1 MTKDLQRENT
11 LLSSDPR
18 SGNTLEA
25 AVLVDSTSMNPY
37 GQLFKML
44 LPRALNIAIH
54 DRNGVQL
61 WSADACETAILQQLV
76 DDEVAHS
83 HLGVA
88 ADSTSVGQL
97 VTLGGESAYVF
108 PLRDANRHLL
118 GVVVLSV
125 ADRGTAR
132 SVETIGGLLRPA
144 LDVLTRELANQYN
157 IEILQSDLRM
167 RDGDLAVVLG
177 EDTGIHEQIN
187 EVDDFARLLKAC
199 LQHIGSSVGA
209 VLIPEKNIA
218 VYRSGADVPPNI
230 SSELLNR
237 THRHLVSLVQV
248 QRRAVVLNRAID
260 TGPLAKIDYKVLA
273 CPILYGARRVVGVLT
288 FFKPMVGS
296 DFTLREIHLVELL
309 ARRISQILLHS
320 YDSTTGLLTRQ
331 SLEKR
336 AAKAMLAKSNDKQ
349 GDQQKEQAHH
359 VIYID
364 LDRLH
369 VLNEVHGM
377 HVGDDV
383 IARVAAIIR
392 GVTSSRISAAKIS
405 GDRFALFVQQSNM
418 NEASTLAESL
428 RHAIAHMAYT
438 LGTKIIDVSASF
450 GVAPVQPTEHP
461 LSHALASAEAAC
473 KAAKDRGRG
482 RVEVFQDADHSII
495 RRVEDVSLLGAIR
508 EALDRDLFRLHAQPI
523 IDLRGSGRQH
533 FELLLRMTGSD
544 GEPIAAEKFFHA
556 AERYQLA
563 PAIDR
568 WVVNYVLEMVS
579 AIAPKLRRVNACFA
593 VNLSGQS
600 LGDDEFLAFLEDK
613 LRDYTAIASLIS
625 FELTETAAVSNIV
638 RAEALMRKLR
648 EFGHEIALDDFGKG
662 LSSLSYL
669 KSLPVTCVKID
680 GELIRDLVQNPRS
693 QAMVSA
699 VVQLA
704 LAMKL
709 TTTAEC
715 IESDEIK
722 HIVAELGVD
731 HAQGYAIG
739 RPRPIEQVLHE
750 LLGGKQVPEMVLQ
763 HAG

>member
-1 MTKDLQRENT
+1 MIKDIQRE
-11 LLSSDPR
+11 R
-18 SGNTLEA
+18 IHSGGYPQATSTLEVA
-25 AVLVDSTSMNPY
+25 ALVDSTSMNPY

-54 DRNGVQL
+54 DRNGVLL
-61 WSADACETAILQQLV
+61 WSADACETADLQQLV

-83 HLGVA
+83 QLGSALESAGIGRMVPM
-88 ADSTSVGQL
+88 
-97 VTLGGESAYVF
+97 GGESAYVF
-108 PLRDANRHLL
+108 PLCDSDQHLL
-118 GVVVLSV
+118 GVVVLV
-125 ADRGTAR
+125 CADRGTAR
-132 SVETIGGLLRPA
+132 SAQTVSGLLRPA
-144 LDVLTRELANQYN
+144 LDVLTRELASQYN
-157 IEILQSDLRM
+157 IETLQSDLRM
-167 RDGDLAVVLG
+167 RDGDLAVVVG
-177 EDTGIHEQIN
+177 EDTGVHEQVH

-218 VYRSGADVPPNI
+218 VYRSGDGVAP
-230 SSELLNR
+230 SAGSELLNR

-260 TGPLAKIDYKVLA
+260 TGPLAKINYKVLA

-288 FFKPMVGS
+288 FFKPMAGT

-320 YDSTTGLLTRQ
+320 YDAATGLLTRP

-336 AAKAMLAKSNDKQ
+336 AANAMTGKLN
-349 GDQQKEQAHH
+349 EHPHH

-369 VLNEVHGM
+369 VLNEIYGM

-392 GVTSSRISAAKIS
+392 GVTGARISAAKIS
-405 GDRFALFVQQSNM
+405 GDRFALFMQQAKM
-418 NEASTLAESL
+418 DDATTLAESL
-428 RHAIAHMAYT
+428 RHSIANMSYT
-438 LGTKIIDVSASF
+438 LGTKVIDVSASF

-495 RRVEDVSLLGAIR
+495 RRVEDVSLLGSIR
-508 EALDRDLFRLHAQPI
+508 EALQRDLFRLHAQPI
-523 IDLRGSGRQH
+523 VDLRRNSGRQH
-533 FELLLRMTGSD
+533 FELLLRMIDAD
-544 GEPIAAEKFFHA
+544 GQPIAAEKFFQA

-568 WVVNYVLEMVS
+568 WVVNYVLEVVS
-579 AIAPKLRRVNACFA
+579 AIAPKLRRVGACFA

-613 LRDYTAIASLIS
+613 LRDYKAIAPLIS

-648 EFGHEIALDDFGKG
+648 DFGHEIALDDFGKG

-715 IESDEIK
+715 IENDDIK
-722 HIVAELGVD
+722 RIVTELGVD

-750 LLGGKQVPEMVLQ
+750 LIGGNQASDVVLL

>member
-1 MTKDLQRENT
+1 
-11 LLSSDPR
+11 
-18 SGNTLEA
+18 
-25 AVLVDSTSMNPY
+25 
-37 GQLFKML
+37 
-44 LPRALNIAIH
+44 
-54 DRNGVQL
+54 
-61 WSADACETAILQQLV
+61 
-76 DDEVAHS
+76 
-83 HLGVA
+83 
-88 ADSTSVGQL
+88 
-97 VTLGGESAYVF
+97 
-108 PLRDANRHLL
+108 
-118 GVVVLSV
+118 
-125 ADRGTAR
+125 
-132 SVETIGGLLRPA
+132 
-144 LDVLTRELANQYN
+144 
-157 IEILQSDLRM
+157 
-167 RDGDLAVVLG
+167 VVLG
-177 EDTGIHEQIN
+177 EDTGVHEQIN

-218 VYRSGADVPPNI
+218 VYRSGADVAPSV
-230 SSELLNR
+230 SSDLLNR

-288 FFKPMVGS
+288 FFKPMAGS

-320 YDSTTGLLTRQ
+320 YDAATGLLTRQ

-336 AAKAMLAKSNDKQ
+336 AAKAMIGKLN
-349 GDQQKEQAHH
+349 EQPHH

-369 VLNEVHGM
+369 VLNEIYGM

-392 GVTSSRISAAKIS
+392 GVTGSRISAAKIS
-405 GDRFALFVQQSNM
+405 GDRFALFVQQSKM
-418 NEASTLAESL
+418 AEATTLAESL
-428 RHAIAHMAYT
+428 RHSVANMAYT
-438 LGTKIIDVSASF
+438 VGSKVIDVSASF

-523 IDLRGSGRQH
+523 IDLHGSGRQH
-533 FELLLRMTGSD
+533 FELLLRMTDSN

-579 AIAPKLRRVNACFA
+579 AIAPKLRRVGACFA

>member
-1 MTKDLQRENT
+1 MIKDTQREST
-11 LLSSDPR
+11 QSSSDPR

-25 AVLVDSTSMNPY
+25 ATLADSTSMNPY

-54 DRNGVQL
+54 DRNGVLL

-76 DDEVAHS
+76 DDEVAHNNLDAS
-83 HLGVA
+83 LDNA
-88 ADSTSVGQL
+88 SVGHL
-97 VTLGGESAYVF
+97 VELGGESAYVF

-118 GVVVLSV
+118 GVVVLST
-125 ADRGTAR
+125 ADRGAPR
-132 SVETIGGLLRPA
+132 SIETVGGLLRPA

-157 IEILQSDLRM
+157 IETLQSDLRM

-177 EDTGIHEQIN
+177 EDTGVHEQIN

-209 VLIPEKNIA
+209 VLIPEKNIV
-218 VYRSGADVPPNI
+218 VYRAAKDVPP
-230 SSELLNR
+230 SVGSELLNR

-248 QRRAVVLNRAID
+248 QRRAVVLNRAIE

-288 FFKPMVGS
+288 FFKPMHGS

-309 ARRISQILLHS
+309 GRRISQILLHS
-320 YDSTTGLLTRQ
+320 YDSATGLLTRQ

-336 AAKAMLAKSNDKQ
+336 AAKAMLGKQ
-349 GDQQKEQAHH
+349 TENPHH

-383 IARVAAIIR
+383 IARAAAIIR
-392 GVTSSRISAAKIS
+392 GVTGARVSAAKIS
-405 GDRFALFVQQSNM
+405 GDRFALFVQQSKM
-418 NEASTLAESL
+418 EEATTLAESL
-428 RHAIAHMAYT
+428 RHSIANMAYT
-438 LGTKIIDVSASF
+438 VGTKIIDVSASF

-508 EALDRDLFRLHAQPI
+508 EALDRDLFRLYAQPI
-523 IDLRGSGRQH
+523 IDLRGNSGRQH
-533 FELLLRMTGSD
+533 FELLLRMTD
-544 GEPIAAEKFFHA
+544 EQGEPIAAEKFFQA

-579 AIAPKLRRVNACFA
+579 AIAPKLRRVGACFA

-600 LGDDEFLAFLEDK
+600 LGDDEFLAFLEEK
-613 LRDYTAIASLIS
+613 LRDYSALAPLIS

-715 IESDEIK
+715 IESDDIK
-722 HIVAELGVD
+722 HIVTELGVD

-739 RPRPIEQVLHE
+739 RPRPLEHVLHE
-750 LLGGKQVPEMVLQ
+750 LLGNKQPTDVVLQ

>member
-1 MTKDLQRENT
+1 MIKDTQRENMHS
-11 LLSSDPR
+11 SSDTR
-18 SGNTLEA
+18 SGHTLEA
-25 AVLVDSTSMNPY
+25 ATLVDSTSMNPY

-44 LPRALNIAIH
+44 MPRALNIAIH

-61 WSADACETAILQQLV
+61 WSADACETVILQDLV
-76 DDEVAHS
+76 DDEVAH
-83 HLGVA
+83 HQLGELDYA
-88 ADSTSVGQL
+88 STGRVE
-97 VTLGGESAYVF
+97 TLGGESAYVF

-118 GVVVLSV
+118 GVVVLSC

-132 SVETIGGLLRPA
+132 SVEMVGGLLRPA

-157 IEILQSDLRM
+157 IESLQSDLRL
-167 RDGDLAVVLG
+167 RDGDLAMMLS
-177 EDTGIHEQIN
+177 EDDGAHEQIN

-199 LQHIGSSVGA
+199 LQHIGSCVGA
-209 VLIPEKNIA
+209 VIIPEKNIV
-218 VYRSGADVPPNI
+218 VYRASAGIAQHV
-230 SSELLNR
+230 SSDLLNR

-248 QRRAVVLNRAID
+248 QRRAVVLNRSID
-260 TGPLAKIDYKVLA
+260 TGPLANIDYKVLA
-273 CPILYGARRVVGVLT
+273 CPILYGARRVIGVLT
-288 FFKPMVGS
+288 FFTPMAHH

-309 ARRISQILLHS
+309 ARRISQILLQS
-320 YDSTTGLLTRQ
+320 YDSATGLLTRQ

-336 AAKAMLAKSNDKQ
+336 AAKAIAKQSDHQ
-349 GDQQKEQAHH
+349 HH

-364 LDRLH
+364 IDRLH
-369 VLNEVHGM
+369 VLNDLHGM

-383 IARVAAIIR
+383 IARAAAIIR
-392 GVTSSRISAAKIS
+392 GATSSRVSASKIS
-405 GDRFALFVQQSNM
+405 GDRFALFVQQSKM
-418 NEASTLAESL
+418 KDATTLAETL
-428 RHAIAHMAYT
+428 RSSIANMNYT
-438 LGTKIIDVSASF
+438 IGAKVIDVSASF
-450 GVAPVQPTEHP
+450 GVAPVQHTEHP
-461 LSHALASAEAAC
+461 LSHALATAEAAC

-495 RRVEDVSLLGAIR
+495 RRVEDVSLLGALR

-523 IDLRGSGRQH
+523 IDLNKSTGRQH
-533 FELLLRMTGSD
+533 FELLLRMTDSD
-544 GEPIAAEKFFHA
+544 GAAIPAEKFFHA

-579 AIAPKLRRVNACFA
+579 AIAPKLRRVGACFA

-600 LGDDEFLAFLEDK
+600 LGDDEFLAFLEEK
-613 LRDYTAIASLIS
+613 LRDYSAIASLIS

-648 EFGHEIALDDFGKG
+648 QFGHEIALDDFGKG

-715 IESDEIK
+715 IENDAIK
-722 HIVAELGVD
+722 QIVSELGVD

-750 LLGGKQVPEMVLQ
+750 LLGTKQASDVALQ